1 MSEDQSIPANNELG
15 LSDDDLDAVSGGGLG
30 EIEEEAGT
38 TIITSTTIIV
48 DPSRPVIAPSGPT
61 LA

>member
-1 MSEDQSIPANNELG
+1 MSENQSIGATNELG

-30 EIEEEAGT
+30 EIEAEAGT

-48 DPSRPVIAPSGPT
+48 DPSRPATPAEPSV
-61 LA
+61 A